1 MAGLFPVSL
10 SAMAKATVGLQGDV
24 DVAMESRQWKR
35 RRLTVRS
42 AGMVRHR
49 GCDGGLEV
57 LILNHDTVE
66 SQGTS
71 EPDKSGVCG
80 CCNLQ
85 FFLGGEAD
93 MLERGAPC
101 SCA

>member
-1 MAGLFPVSL
+1 
-10 SAMAKATVGLQGDV
+10 MAKATVGLQGDV
-24 DVAMESRQWKR
+24 DRWLWNPASGREEG
-35 RRLTVRS
+35 LTVRS

-93 MLERGAPC
+93 IA
-101 SCA
+101 